1 MRRKENEPPAGGRQ
15 NLRKPMPRDT
25 RYKGES
31 CLGGDLKGRYE
42 EHMRKQRVA
51 ATRQREGRQ

>member
-1 MRRKENEPPAGGRQ
+1 
-15 NLRKPMPRDT
+15 MPKDT

-42 EHMRKQRVA
+42 EHMRKQRTAV
-51 ATRQREGRQ
+51 TRQREGRQ